1 MNSDRRFAL
10 AVGLDVFVVIAFV
23 AIGRRNHEE
32 GSAIGDVVATGA
44 PFLMGLA
51 VGWLAARAWQRPVA
65 IATGLVI
72 WPITVAVG
80 MIARRIVFDDGTAIA
95 FVIVATIFLG
105 VFLVGWRAVF
115 GLIPR
120 RSSTPS

>member
-1 MNSDRRFAL
+1 VNSDRRFAL

>member
-1 MNSDRRFAL
+1 MNSDRRLAL

-32 GSAIGDVVATGA
+32 GSAIGDIVATGA
-44 PFLMGLA
+44 PFLIGLA

-65 IATGLVI
+65 IATGLVV

-105 VFLVGWRAVF
+105 VFLVGWRAGF
-115 GLIPR
+115 GPVER
-120 RSSTPS
+120 RGSRPS